1 MPWRWKTKRER
12 SIETNSQ
19 FNTFSFRLKNQFPK
33 DVLLLVL
40 FFFFFFFFFN
50 IKGGNHVTVYISY
63 GVNKVGIDLTVYHMR

>member
-12 SIETNSQ
+12 SIETKSQ

-40 FFFFFFFFFN
+40 FFFFFLN
-50 IKGGNHVTVYISY
+50 IKGGDHVTVYI
-63 GVNKVGIDLTVYHMR
+63 MRCK